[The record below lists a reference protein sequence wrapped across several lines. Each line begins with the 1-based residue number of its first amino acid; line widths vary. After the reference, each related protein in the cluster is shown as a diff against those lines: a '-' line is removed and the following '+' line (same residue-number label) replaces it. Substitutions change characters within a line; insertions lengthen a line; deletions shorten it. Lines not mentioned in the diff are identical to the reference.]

1 MATDRVMDNIT
12 RALEASQGRRTQKS
26 VKFKPPKEFFTT
38 SVAECATSLF
48 APISEQKRGKQSD
61 LDHKLPRV
69 IQWNKRNYKLTQ
81 TLLRMSHKT
90 ILECLLALSCEE
102 KFKGFE
108 PKSGQLKITTTR
120 YVLTQ
125 LIFGGCAPNHYK
137 FLERGLEDLQHAR
150 IDGWAIVSD
159 VISKDTQLE
168 VWLSK
173 EYLDFVQKGTPI
185 DRRHYH
191 NGFATLKQVKLKH
204 RAAVVAILQSVLKDK
219 PRYGKYGW
227 FGRSL
232 EGVMQELDIP
242 EFYTPRQAVEI
253 KSNFKNQLFL
263 DVLMEHLRIEVV
275 PTTDRRD
282 WVIRPHK
289 MKVKEHT

>member
-1 MATDRVMDNIT
+1 MATNIA
-12 RALEASQGRRTQKS
+12 RALEASQEGRTQKR
-26 VKFKPPKEFFTT
+26 VKFEPPKEFFTT
-38 SVAECATSLF
+38 SVMECGTSLF
-48 APISEQKRGKQSD
+48 APIDERKKGEQSD

-108 PKSGQLKITTTR
+108 PKSGKLKITTTR
-120 YVLTQ
+120 YALTQ
-125 LIFGGCAPNHYK
+125 SVFGGRSHHYYK
-137 FLERGLEDLQHAR
+137 SLEQKLEDLQHAR

-173 EYLDFVQKGTPI
+173 EYLGFVQKGTPI

-289 MKVKEHT
+289 MKVKEHHE